1 MAPGDPLT
9 FSSTENNF
17 DATGVRRMKAAY
29 IQQPGPPENIQFG
42 DLPRPEAKP
51 GQVLVRVRAVAVNPI
66 DTYIRAGMVPME
78 IPRPYILGSDLAG
91 VVESLGPGVTRF
103 HPGDRVW
110 GSNQGFFGRQGTFA
124 EYAVVDQQWLHP
136 TPVGA
141 TDQQMAALG
150 VVGIT
155 AHMGLFDRARLA
167 SGETLFV
174 HGGSGGVGS
183 CVVQMGKAAGARV
196 ITTAG
201 SEEKA
206 RICRDLGADVV
217 IDYHRENVDEVLD
230 RTAPKGV
237 DVWYETLR
245 QQDFNQIVAHLAE
258 RGRIVVMA
266 GRDARP
272 PFPVGPFY
280 TRNAS
285 LFGFAMLTT
294 TAEEQQPA
302 AEAIR
307 RWLAE
312 GKLRAQIG
320 RVLPLS
326 QAAEAHRL
334 QEAATLHQA
343 GNLNGKIVLE
353 T

>member
-1 MAPGDPLT
+1 
-9 FSSTENNF
+9 
-17 DATGVRRMKAAY
+17 MKAAY
-29 IQQPGPPENIQFG
+29 ILQPGPAENIQFG
-42 DLPRPEAKP
+42 DVPQPEPKP
-51 GQVLVRVRAVAVNPI
+51 GQALVRVRAVAVNPI

-124 EYAVVDQQWLHP
+124 EYAAIDQQWLHP
-136 TPVGA
+136 TPAGVS
-141 TDQQMAALG
+141 DQQVAALG

-155 AHMGLFDRARLA
+155 AHMGLFARARLA

-196 ITTAG
+196 VTTAG
-201 SEEKA
+201 SEEKV

-217 IDYHRENVDEVLD
+217 IDYHRENVDEALD
-230 RTAPKGV
+230 RAAPKGV

-245 QQDFNQIVAHLAE
+245 EQNFDQIVAHLAD

-272 PFPVGPFY
+272 SFPVGPFY

-294 TAEEQQPA
+294 TDEEQQPA
-302 AEAIR
+302 AEAIG

-334 QEAATLHQA
+334 QEANTLHQA
-343 GNLNGKIVLE
+343 GSLIGKIVLE